1 MKMKEFNASF
11 GAMAGCIMHL
21 VHLAAPVREGGEKLC
36 SFSSKSFPLFIFV
49 VHMLSFEPFA
59 ATKNILSDF

>member
-1 MKMKEFNASF
+1 VAVTYVDTSNTLPDQP
-11 GAMAGCIMHL
+11 HTQNND
-21 VHLAAPVREGGEKLC
+21 